1 MTEILL
7 WVGILLFFA
16 IAGTVIGYGLK
27 KTNHKLPRA
36 KRSMSC

>member
-27 KTNHKLPRA
+27 KDE
-36 KRSMSC
+36 S

>member
-7 WVGILLFFA
+7 WLGILLFFA

-27 KTNHKLPRA
+27 KDE
-36 KRSMSC
+36 S

>member
-27 KTNHKLPRA
+27 RDE
-36 KRSMSC
+36 S